1 MEHLL
6 HMMLRKVKHLVS
18 VLLSWVIRC
27 TNRTPLPLPD
37 CSRSDPGSKSF
48 SGVISWQLKM
58 TKRDPITG
66 LSLSSFAPSLVAPL
80 CQGESSSDLAVD
92 VLGRKLG
99 QEANLEKNVMA

>member
-18 VLLSWVIRC
+18 FLLNWVIRC

-37 CSRSDPGSKSF
+37 CSRSAPGSKSF

-58 TKRDPITG
+58 TELDPITG
-66 LSLSSFAPSLVAPL
+66 LSLSSFAPSLVTPL
-80 CQGESSSDLAVD
+80 CQWERSSDLAVG

-99 QEANLEKNVMA
+99 QEANLEKNVMV